1 MLDPSVPAVLV
12 KVGRY
17 PMHHGGLGAARSLG
31 RLGVPVYALTERR
44 YTPAARSRYVTGL
57 VDWSTTGHED
67 PAELVDRLCT
77 VGKSLGRKAVPYA
90 TDDEAAILLAEYA
103 DVLRDHFLLPD
114 VPAHLPRRL
123 NSKRGLYE
131 ACLALGIDA
140 PRTVF
145 PRTPDDLAGLTFP
158 VIAKNTEPFG
168 RLTRPLVPGTVRI
181 DSETE
186 LLSRFSGIGDLD
198 GLLLQE
204 YLPFED
210 GEDWFCHFVTDAD
223 GTTVFNV
230 SARKLRS
237 WPPGAGWTAYAQVE
251 HNPAVTGLC
260 DHLAKSLGWQGI
272 GDVDIRYDRRTGRYH
287 LLDFNPRIGAQHS
300 VAATEA
306 GVDPVR
312 ALHLVLTGRP
322 VPQAPPDT
330 NRQIVIETVDH
341 RARRAYR
348 SLPATVTPRPGLRTV
363 HGWWARDDVAPYG
376 LMLARGAYGAVA
388 NLWRRGD

>member
-1 MLDPSVPAVLV
+1 MLDTSVPALLV

-44 YTPAARSRYVTGL
+44 YTPAARSRYLTG
-57 VDWSTTGHED
+57 VIDWSTTGHED
-67 PAELVDRLCT
+67 PAELAQRLCA
-77 VGKSLGRKAVPYA
+77 VGKSLGRKAIPYA

-103 DVLRDHFLLPD
+103 DVLGEYFLLPA
-114 VPAHLPRRL
+114 VPAHLPRQL

-131 ACLALGIDA
+131 TCLATGISA
-140 PRTVF
+140 PRTIF
-145 PRTPDDLAGLTFP
+145 PRSPADLSGLQFP
-158 VIAKNTEPFG
+158 VIAKNTDAFG

-186 LLSRFSGIGDLD
+186 LLSRFSGVEDLS

-204 YLPFED
+204 YLPFEHA
-210 GEDWFCHFVTDAD
+210 EDWFCHFVTGAD

-251 HNPAVTGLC
+251 HSPAVTEVC
-260 DHLAKSLGWQGI
+260 DHLSKSVGWQGI

-287 LLDFNPRIGAQHS
+287 LLDFNPRIGAQH
-300 VAATEA
+300 VIAMTEA

-312 ALHLVLTGRP
+312 ALHLLLTGRP
-322 VPQAPPDT
+322 VPQAAPDT
-330 NRQIVIETVDH
+330 NRQIVVETVDAK
-341 RARRAYR
+341 ARRAYR
-348 SLPATVTPRPGLRTV
+348 ALPPTVVPRTGLRTV
-363 HGWWARDDVAPYG
+363 HGWWAGDDVLPYG
-376 LMLARGAYGAVA
+376 LMLARGAYGGLAK
-388 NLWRRGD
+388 LWRRGD